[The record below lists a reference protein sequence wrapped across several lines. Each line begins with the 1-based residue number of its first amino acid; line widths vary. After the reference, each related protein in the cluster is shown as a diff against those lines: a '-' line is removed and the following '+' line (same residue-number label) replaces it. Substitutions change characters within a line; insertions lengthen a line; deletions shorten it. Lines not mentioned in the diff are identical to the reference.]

1 MYDSRKKKKEDS
13 CLLQRWAIWKNGAI
27 GATGDGTSDNC
38 QRQAV
43 TLLFQKC
50 QRGRRRNQSARP
62 LLFRLLPND
71 KKGPK
76 EEEETERCHPIRR
89 HPGTL
94 SKKKYFVH
102 QLLTTG
108 RESKRPAAQNTLMSR
123 ILPSLIHAGKI
134 KLFGCRPIT
143 FITNVRRCDRLCR
156 KTIQA
161 EDDLRSVHQINSC
174 WCDYNSS
181 FFDTLQQR
189 SVCCIQHNAFLSFP
203 LQKNKNGQVL
213 SPTKGARDK
222 KVPS

>member
-1 MYDSRKKKKEDS
+1 MTTANDKLSPYYSRNASGGVDETKAPGPYSSVFFQTTKKDPKKKKKKRRDVI
-13 CLLQRWAIWKNGAI
+13 RF
-27 GATGDGTSDNC
+27 D
-38 QRQAV
+38 V
-43 TLLFQKC
+43 TPGHFQ
-50 QRGRRRNQSARP
+50 
-62 LLFRLLPND
+62 
-71 KKGPK
+71 
-76 EEEETERCHPIRR
+76 
-89 HPGTL
+89 
-94 SKKKYFVH
+94 KKYFVH

-161 EDDLRSVHQINSC
+161 EDDPRSAHQINSC